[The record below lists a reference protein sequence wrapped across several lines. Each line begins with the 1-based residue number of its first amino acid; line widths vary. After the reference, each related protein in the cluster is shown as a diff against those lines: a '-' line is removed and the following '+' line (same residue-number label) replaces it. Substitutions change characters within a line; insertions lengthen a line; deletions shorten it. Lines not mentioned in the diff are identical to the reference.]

1 MGDKKVLIVED
12 DEAFCSLMR
21 SHLGRKG
28 YEVRSAENGLEAL
41 ELLQVSPPFDVMVTD
56 LTMPKMSGLDLL
68 RQARKL
74 DPRLEVIV
82 ITASN
87 DVDSA
92 ILAMKE
98 DGAYDYLIKP
108 LGTFSELSLSVERA
122 VVQRKLR
129 LEKER
134 LNSQLAAEASRLQAL
149 LDNTGDAILSANTQ
163 GVLTVVNPA
172 ATRLIGREGMVG
184 CEASACLPQP
194 LNDLINSWQALGK
207 QGSAIVEISWPA
219 NSTQIVSLTP
229 IADEHGWMDGW
240 VMVVRDIT
248 HLKHL
253 SKMKLNVLTETA
265 SKIQHP
271 LTEAVSMVSVLC
283 DPSSEKGD
291 GRAMAVEHLAELL
304 RETQLLVDD
313 LLSMVLM
320 EAGNSHHLTQVDLAS
335 IFDNIVHT
343 KLENW
348 NNDQDLALQFNLE
361 EGLPLLRA
369 DPDVLSRLL
378 KLMLNRAA
386 WRSKPGGEVHLAANQ
401 HQGQVWIEVT
411 GRPSH
416 AEVTDQQFFLDDF
429 LFDLG
434 SNTQSTGF
442 ELTVIKAIV
451 EGMGGQ
457 FWVRGRGQ
465 EGSSMAICLPTVG
478 TMGKS

>member
-1 MGDKKVLIVED
+1 MGDKRVLIVED

-21 SHLGRKG
+21 SHLGRRG

-41 ELLQVSPPFDVMVTD
+41 ELLQVSPPFDVLVTD
-56 LTMPKMSGLDLL
+56 LTMPKMSGQDLL

-82 ITASN
+82 ITASG

-122 VVQRKLR
+122 VMHRKLR

-134 LNSQLAAEASRLQAL
+134 LNNQLAAEASRLQAL
-149 LDNTGDAILSANTQ
+149 LDNTGDAILSANAQ

-172 ATRLIGREGMVG
+172 AARLIDREGMVG
-184 CEASACLPQP
+184 CGASECLPQP
-194 LNDLINSWQALGK
+194 LIDLVNSWQALGK
-207 QGSAIVEISWPA
+207 QGSAIVEINWPA
-219 NSTQIVSLTP
+219 TSTQIVSLTP
-229 IADEHGWMDGW
+229 IADEHGWMNGW

-248 HLKHL
+248 HLKQL
-253 SKMKLNVLTETA
+253 SKMKLNLLTETA
-265 SKIQHP
+265 SKIQQP

-283 DPSSEKGD
+283 DPASEKGD
-291 GRAMAVEHLAELL
+291 GRALAVEHLAELL
-304 RETQLLVDD
+304 GETQLLVEDM
-313 LLSMVLM
+313 LSMVLM
-320 EAGNSHHLTQVDLAS
+320 EASNSHHLTKVDLAS
-335 IFDNIVHT
+335 IFNNIVHT
-343 KLENW
+343 KNVNW
-348 NNDQDLALQFNLE
+348 NNNHNLDLQFNLE
-361 EGLPLLRA
+361 EDLPLLQA
-369 DPDVLSRLL
+369 DPDVLSKLL

-386 WRSKPGGEVHLAANQ
+386 WRSKPGGQVHLAANQ
-401 HQGQVWIEVT
+401 HQGRVWIEVT
-411 GRPSH
+411 GKPSRS
-416 AEVTDQQFFLDDF
+416 ELTDRQFLLDDF
-429 LFDLG
+429 LLDLG

-442 ELTVIKAIV
+442 ELTVMKAIV

-465 EGSSMAICLPTVG
+465 EGSSLAICLPTVE
-478 TMGKS
+478 TMERG